1 MLFNRELTK
10 QLRSLGS
17 VITLGIEMGVSIVV
31 GYVGGR
37 WLDGKLETE
46 PYLMWFGLA
55 LGIAA
60 GFKSLYRVASR
71 MKADLAKND
80 DDTSDTK

>member
-31 GYVGGR
+31 GFMGGR
-37 WLDGKLETE
+37 WLAEKFDTG
-46 PYLMWFGLA
+46 PWLMWLGLA

-71 MKADLAKND
+71 IKADLAKND
-80 DDTSDTK
+80 DTDKTE